1 MKPLKLAHSEGHTDV
16 CYDSSGSFILT
27 GGSNGKVCI
36 WEGQDDTDTTTVSI
50 GGTIFALAFQGGRF
64 FAATD
69 ENAIRIH
76 TFPDGVS
83 DGMVTRFTAPCRHF
97 TISEDGSMLVAGSDD
112 FKIKIISMEENECIC
127 LYSEHQAPVL
137 SIALDPTREFIAS
150 SSCDGSV
157 KIWNVIDGSTE
168 KTLSILPKCSEPS
181 QAKSLCRLCWSKDGE
196 FLLIPLN
203 NEIFVYLRSSWEVVK
218 KVNNPAIKEIISVMT
233 LSHDGKHVAVGC
245 TNGDMGIFEWQINK
259 LIERQS
265 HPKHLTITSMIW
277 NPKKSNELAFAD
289 NMGQL
294 GFLDVAELSKQSAP
308 GHLVNG
314 DSTFGDFDDDME
326 VPSEQDG
333 VDADDIDKFLD
344 DDDDENSID
353 IGSIKRRLNPL
364 IGLDDNGKF
373 YSMASSRVDDD
384 KPAMPVVVPPVMTLP
399 DNIFKPTISLTYI
412 YIKHALLFLCVWNSV
427 GIVRQ
432 YTSDDENS
440 IDVEF
445 HDTSTHHALHIDNKL
460 EYMMADL
467 STQALLLASRS
478 DQDSPSKLL
487 CMHFG
492 SWDSHK
498 EWSYDMPE
506 GEDIQ
511 AITVAE
517 TWAAVATSLRNVRIF
532 SIGDLQCQVFSL
544 PGIVVALASHE
555 NKLLAVYHKGM
566 GVPGDQ
572 YMGVSVLRV
581 KGNTRS
587 KVISDDTL
595 PLSPASKLAWIGFS
609 EEGTPFFM
617 DSQGIVRMMNQH
629 FGSTWTPVVNTRQ
642 HVKGKSDHYWLVS
655 VSERLQQIRCVPCKG
670 SRYPATLPR
679 PALGVLPFQLPLC
692 DVSSEKTQ
700 YEESYQRSI
709 LMARSLEKS
718 GLVDEDELVKPVREA
733 LVKLFAFAAKSEKDF
748 RALEVCDLMED
759 QSLLHIAATYASRLK
774 RMRLA
779 ERVSGVMQK
788 RQEEAEHRF
797 SEAQAESEDERET
810 NDHRSLPHTT
820 EAEDNEEEVN
830 GDRQLSDGEEHTQT
844 NTGPILKTYIE
855 KEIKAKEKP
864 SFRPNPFKLSGSSEK
879 NTTKGSHVFDKMEKT
894 TPKASPIFAPLPV
907 SIKRSTK
914 KSGTQPKV
922 ISFSKESK
930 KSEDTNSAQE
940 NMFSIKSEVSSRT
953 SQKLSENMA
962 VKKKISAF
970 DLWYESSKDD
980 IQATHPDL
988 AEEDLSQK
996 AAEGFRALTKEERQ
1010 TWVEKAKTLNDASDD
1025 NTMKKR
1031 KLFSAGGDNDEGAVI
1046 QEASKKVKVES
1057 TSVKKTAL
1065 SQSVNSK
1072 LARFAKSN

>member
-36 WEGQDDTDTTTVSI
+36 WEGPDDTDTTTVSI

-112 FKIKIISMEENECIC
+112 FKIKIISMEESECIC
-127 LYSEHQAPVL
+127 LYSEHKAPVL
-137 SIALDPTREFIAS
+137 SVALDPTREFIAS

-168 KTLSILPKCSEPS
+168 KTLNVLPKYSEPS
-181 QAKSLCRLCWSKDGE
+181 QAKSLCRLCWSKEGE

-203 NEIFVYLRSSWEVVK
+203 NEVFVYLRSSWEIVK
-218 KVNNPAIKEIISVMT
+218 KISNPAIKEVISVMT
-233 LSHDGKHVAVGC
+233 MCQDGKHIAVGC
-245 TNGDMGIFEWQINK
+245 TNGDIGIFEWQINK
-259 LIERQS
+259 LIQNQA
-265 HPKHLTITSMIW
+265 HPKHLTITSLNW
-277 NPKKSNELAFAD
+277 NPKKGSELAFTD

-294 GFLDVAELSKQSAP
+294 GFLDIAELSQQVTP
-308 GHLVNG
+308 GHLANG
-314 DSTFGDFDDDME
+314 DSAFGDLNDDDMA
-326 VPSEQDG
+326 SADG
-333 VDADDIDKFLD
+333 GDGADLDDIDRFL

-364 IGLDDNGKF
+364 IGLEDGD
-373 YSMASSRVDDD
+373 SMASSKVEDD
-384 KPAMPVVVPPVMTLP
+384 KPAVPVPVPVMALP
-399 DNIFKPTISLTYI
+399 DNIFKPTPLQPPFQPGSTPEHLSSR
-412 YIKHALLFLCVWNSV
+412 FMVWNSI

-432 YTSDDENS
+432 YISDDENS

-467 STQALLLASRS
+467 STQALLLASRC

-492 SWDSHK
+492 SWDNHK

-511 AITVAE
+511 AITVTE
-517 TWAAVATSLRNVRIF
+517 TWAAIATSSRNVRIF
-532 SIGDLQCQVFSL
+532 SIGDLQCQVFTL
-544 PGIVVALASHE
+544 PGNIVALASQG

-572 YMGVSVLRV
+572 YMGVSVMRV

-587 KVISDDTL
+587 MIVSGDTL

-617 DSQGIVRMMNQH
+617 DSLGIVRMLNQQ
-629 FGSTWTPVVNTRQ
+629 FGSTWTPVLNTRQ
-642 HVKGKSDHYWLVS
+642 HVKGKSDHYWLVN
-655 VSERLQQIRCVPCKG
+655 VSERQQQIRCVPCKG

-679 PALGVLPFQLPLC
+679 PALGVLPFRLPLC
-692 DVSSEKTQ
+692 DINSEKTQ
-700 YEESYQRSI
+700 YEESYQRSF
-709 LMARSLEKS
+709 LLVRNLEKS
-718 GLVDEDELVKPVREA
+718 GLVDEDELVRPVRET
-733 LVKLFAFAAKSEKDF
+733 LIKLFAFAAKSERDF
-748 RALEVCDLMED
+748 RALEVCDLMQD

-774 RMRLA
+774 RMQLA

-788 RQEEAEHRF
+788 RQEKADNRI
-797 SEAQAESEDERET
+797 SEAPAENEEAQDT
-810 NDHRSLPHTT
+810 NDDRPSSHNI
-820 EAEDNEEEVN
+820 EADDNEETN
-830 GDRQLSDGEEHTQT
+830 GDRQLSDSEEHTHA
-844 NTGPILKTYIE
+844 NTGLMLKTHVE
-855 KEIKAKEKP
+855 KEIKTKDKQ

-894 TPKASPIFAPLPV
+894 TPKASPIFAPLPI

-914 KSGTQPKV
+914 KTGTQPKV
-922 ISFSKESK
+922 MSFTRDSK
-930 KSEDTNSAQE
+930 KSEASNTTPE
-940 NMFSIKSEVSSRT
+940 ILPRIKSEVLSRT
-953 SQKLSENMA
+953 SQVQSENLP
-962 VKKKISAF
+962 VKQKVSAF
-970 DLWYESSKDD
+970 DLWFEASKDTL
-980 IQATHPDL
+980 QATHPDL
-988 AEEDLSQK
+988 TEEDLSQK
-996 AAEGFRALTKEERQ
+996 ATEGFRSLTKEERQ
-1010 TWVEKAKTLNDASDD
+1010 IWVQKAKSLNDVNDD

-1031 KLFSAGGDNDEGAVI
+1031 KLFNADGNNDEEKII
-1046 QEASKKVKVES
+1046 QENHKKIKIES
-1057 TSVKKTAL
+1057 SSDKKTVL

-1072 LARFAKSN
+1072 LARFAKSD